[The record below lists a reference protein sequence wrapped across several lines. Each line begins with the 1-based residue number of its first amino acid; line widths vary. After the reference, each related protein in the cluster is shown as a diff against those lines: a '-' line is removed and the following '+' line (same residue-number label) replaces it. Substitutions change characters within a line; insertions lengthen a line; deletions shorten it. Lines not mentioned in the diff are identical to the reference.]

1 MAVAEWGLMLT
12 GDPAG
17 ELPMALEEVGDSE
30 GRQSLKGKPTGLQVT
45 LSFLRLVF
53 YFIFSARP
61 VLFSQHHSLNFVQ
74 SN

>member
-1 MAVAEWGLMLT
+1 MST

-17 ELPMALEEVGDSE
+17 ELPMALEEVGGSD
-30 GRQSLKGKPTGLQVT
+30 GRTSPKGKPTGLQVT
-45 LSFLRLVF
+45 LSFLRLMF
-53 YFIFSARP
+53 LYFFPARP